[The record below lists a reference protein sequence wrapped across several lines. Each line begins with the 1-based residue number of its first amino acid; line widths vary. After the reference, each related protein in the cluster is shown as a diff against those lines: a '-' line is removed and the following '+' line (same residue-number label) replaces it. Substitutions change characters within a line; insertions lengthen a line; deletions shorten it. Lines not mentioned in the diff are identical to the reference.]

1 MSALFAVLTAV
12 MRMLAVV
19 GIPVGVLIIAGEV
32 RELVGGLRS

>member
-12 MRMLAVV
+12 LRIAAVV

-32 RELVGGLRS
+32 RELVGSLR